1 MMKSIFREPFNGLS
15 HLIGALLSII
25 GLVALL
31 RVAILYGTKAHITSF
46 AIFGISLILL
56 YTASSLYHLLKVP
69 EKVQQILRNV
79 DHMMIY
85 ILIAGSYTPFCILAI
100 GGSTGRN
107 LLICVWLIA
116 LVGVITTNFVL
127 NVPRWIYTL
136 IYVFMGWLIVT
147 KTPLIINSI
156 GISGFN
162 WLLIG
167 GILYSVGA
175 VIYALKR
182 PKFASNFIGFHEIFH
197 IFIMAGSFCHYWT
210 VITKLI

>member
-1 MMKSIFREPFNGLS
+1 MKSIFREPFNGLS
-15 HLIGALLSII
+15 HLIGALLSVV

-31 RVAILYGTKAHITSF
+31 RLAILYGTTAHIISF
-46 AIFGISLILL
+46 AIFGASLILL

-69 EKVQQILRNV
+69 EKVQQILRNI

-107 LLICVWLIA
+107 LLIIVWTIA
-116 LVGVITTNFVL
+116 ILGVITTNFVL
-127 NVPRWIYTL
+127 KVPRWFYTL
-136 IYVFMGWLIVT
+136 IYVFMGWLIVA

-156 GISGFN
+156 GRSGFN
-162 WLLIG
+162 WLLVG

-175 VIYALKR
+175 IIYALKR
-182 PKFASNFIGFHEIFH
+182 PKFTSMFIGFHEIFH
-197 IFIMAGSFCHYWT
+197 IFIMAGSFCHYWA
-210 VITKLI
+210 VATKLI